1 MKRVWRAL
9 TGCKA
14 ENGHTGARQ
23 IIRAS
28 ALTSTGA
35 IRDVN
40 EDAVSVVYPPRRE
53 ALSSRGVLAVVAD
66 GMGGARGGSCASETA
81 IETVTRLYLEDQSHP
96 PSALKKALEA
106 ANSRIYNMSQKDAN
120 LCGMGT
126 TCVAMALTPEQAWV
140 AWVGDS
146 RVYLIRNHQ
155 IFQLTE
161 DHSVVA
167 ALVREGLL
175 TSNEAAWHEDRHMLT
190 RALGTR
196 PQIEISVWE
205 QSMPVRVKDRFLLCS
220 DGLHDLVAD
229 VELLRLAADGPLE
242 EATAALLDRANEQGG
257 HDNISSIILEI
268 GEASSESTGSEQNRG
283 DSAREPVKQ

>member
-81 IETVTRLYLEDQSHP
+81 IETVTRLYLDDQSHP

-175 TSNEAAWHEDRHMLT
+175 TSNEAALHEDRHMLT

-257 HDNISSIILEI
+257 YDNISSIILEI
-268 GEASSESTGSEQNRG
+268 GEESIESTGSEQNRG

>member
-1 MKRVWRAL
+1 MKRFWRAL
-9 TGCKA
+9 AGSEA
-14 ENGHTGARQ
+14 GNGYEGTPQ

-28 ALTSTGA
+28 ALSSAGA
-35 IRDVN
+35 VREVN
-40 EDAVSVVYPPRRE
+40 EDAVSVVYPHRQD
-53 ALSSRGVLAVVAD
+53 ALLSRGVLAVVAD
-66 GMGGARGGSCASETA
+66 GMGGAKGGSCASETA
-81 IETVTRLYLEDQSHP
+81 IETITRLYLQDQSHP
-96 PSALKKALEA
+96 PAGLKKALEA

-146 RVYLIRNHQ
+146 RVYLIRNQQ
-155 IFQLTE
+155 IFQMTE

-167 ALVREGLL
+167 GLVREGVL
-175 TSNEAAWHEDRHMLT
+175 TSNEAAWREDRHILT

-196 PQIEISVWE
+196 PEIEISVWE

-220 DGLHDLVAD
+220 DGLHDLVTD
-229 VELLRLAADGPLE
+229 IELLRLAADRPVE

-257 HDNISSIILEI
+257 YDNISSIILEV
-268 GEASSESTGSEQNRG
+268 GEASSESTGSERNG
-283 DSAREPVKQ
+283 ADSTREPVKQ

>member
-1 MKRVWRAL
+1 MKRLWQAL
-9 TGCKA
+9 TGSKA
-14 ENGHTGARQ
+14 ENGHTGALQ

-28 ALTSTGA
+28 ALSSTGA
-35 IRDVN
+35 VREVN
-40 EDAVSVVYPPRRE
+40 EDAVSVVYPPRQE
-53 ALSSRGVLAVVAD
+53 ALLSRGVLAVVAD
-66 GMGGARGGSCASETA
+66 GMGGAKGGSCASEIA
-81 IETVTRLYLEDQSHP
+81 IETITRLYLQDQSDP

-106 ANSRIYNMSQKDAN
+106 ANSRIYNISQKDAN

-155 IFQLTE
+155 IFQMTE

-167 ALVREGLL
+167 GLVREGLL
-175 TSNEAAWHEDRHMLT
+175 TSNEAAWREDRHILT

-196 PQIEISVWE
+196 PEVEISVWE
-205 QSMPVRVKDRFLLCS
+205 QSMPVRAKDRFLLCS
-220 DGLHDLVAD
+220 DGLHDLVTD
-229 VELLRLAADGPLE
+229 CELLQLAADRPLE
-242 EATAALLDRANEQGG
+242 ESTAALLNRANEQGG
-257 HDNISSIILEI
+257 NDNISSIILEV
-268 GEASSESTGSEQNRG
+268 GDGSSELTDSEQNRE